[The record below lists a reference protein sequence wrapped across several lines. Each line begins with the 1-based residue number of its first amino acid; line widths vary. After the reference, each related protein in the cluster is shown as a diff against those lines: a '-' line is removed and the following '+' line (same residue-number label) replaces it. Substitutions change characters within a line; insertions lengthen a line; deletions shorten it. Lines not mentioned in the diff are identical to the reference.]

1 MRKTFVIA
9 AMIVLVCFL
18 LLGCTPGKSDA
29 AGDSPE
35 NLAAETVADSPENLA
50 ADTADDSYED
60 IAAATYEIPELST
73 VAELIIDGGDGY
85 VIGGN

>member
-1 MRKTFVIA
+1 
-9 AMIVLVCFL
+9 MIVLVCFL

-35 NLAAETVADSPENLA
+35 NLVVETAKDSPENLA
-50 ADTADDSYED
+50 ADTADVSYED
-60 IAAATYEIPELST
+60 IAAETYEIPELST
-73 VAELIIDGGDGY
+73 VSEFTVDGGAGY